1 MHVTLLPRETFERN
15 PNRRKEGPDMDILL
29 RIECDSCGKFM
40 IVDDAD
46 VGDHG
51 LDCPFCSS
59 DISIP
64 DDD

>member
-1 MHVTLLPRETFERN
+1 ME
-15 PNRRKEGPDMDILL
+15 ILL
-29 RIECDSCGKFM
+29 RLECDSCGKFM